1 MNFGQVRIM
10 EEVSLAIA
18 AIIAIVFG
26 ILLETGLSASMIPN
40 KKWWKIINVSAIFVC
55 IASLLLSIGSLIY
68 EIRMQ
73 SVYNKRGLVPL
84 DLDDSGILVVVS
96 VPDNMVKY
104 RVENAESDTYV
115 SYSDYRIVIDGQT
128 NNNYSSAICGL
139 EVNCVYD
146 VKLSGIDPSNGNCP
160 TTVIYIEKE
169 NLKIVL

>member
-40 KKWWKIINVSAIFVC
+40 KKWRKIINVSAIFVC

-68 EIRMQ
+68 EIGMQ
-73 SVYNKRGLVPL
+73 SVYNKRMLVP
-84 DLDDSGILVVVS
+84 LDDSGIEVVVS

-115 SYSDYRIVIDGQT
+115 SYSDYRIVIDGSQT
-128 NNNYSSAICGL
+128 KNNYSSAIYGL

>member
-68 EIRMQ
+68 EIGMQ
-73 SVYNKRGLVPL
+73 SVYNKRRLVPL
-84 DLDDSGILVVVS
+84 DD
-96 VPDNMVKY
+96 
-104 RVENAESDTYV
+104 
-115 SYSDYRIVIDGQT
+115 
-128 NNNYSSAICGL
+128 
-139 EVNCVYD
+139 
-146 VKLSGIDPSNGNCP
+146 SGIDPSNGNCP

>member
-68 EIRMQ
+68 EIGMQ
-73 SVYNKRGLVPL
+73 SVYNKRWLVPL
-84 DLDDSGILVVVS
+84 DLDD
-96 VPDNMVKY
+96 
-104 RVENAESDTYV
+104 
-115 SYSDYRIVIDGQT
+115 
-128 NNNYSSAICGL
+128 
-139 EVNCVYD
+139 
-146 VKLSGIDPSNGNCP
+146 SGIDPSNGNCP